1 MDAHPPL
8 PPEIWEHTPP
18 AAQELIVAQ
27 AATVA
32 QLRAE
37 MAQLR
42 ETVEELARRLG
53 RNSRNSSQPPSADP
67 PHAVSKRPRREPSG
81 RQPGG
86 QPGHEG
92 QTRVL
97 LPVEAVDVLIPLKPV
112 QCLYCQHPLGGEDPQ
127 PQRHQVTE
135 IPPLKPVVTEYQL
148 HRLVCPACGAA
159 TRAELPSGVPTGEFG
174 PRVQAITALCTGAYH
189 LSKRATQRAMD
200 DLFGLSMSVGTIANL
215 EQATVQA
222 VAAPMAEARAYVQAQ
237 PAAYVDET
245 GWREGRQR
253 AWLWTTVTS
262 WVTVFVVRR
271 SRSAAVAQELLGEDF
286 WGWLVTDRWS
296 AYGWYPT
303 WRRQLCWAHLLRD
316 IEAMVERG
324 ERSREIG
331 EALQAQARQMFH
343 CWQRVRDGTL
353 AHPSFASYMWPIRRE
368 VERLLEAGQTCG
380 VPKTEGV
387 CREILK
393 RRQALWTF
401 VRHAGVEPTNNA
413 AERAIRPGVL
423 WRKGSFGTQS
433 PEGSRFVEAMMTVVA
448 TLKQQHRN
456 VLDYLTAACE
466 AVLCDE
472 PAPSLL
478 PNPDQLNEIMRSAA

>member
-27 AATVA
+27 AVTVA

-42 ETVEELARRLG
+42 ATVEELARRLG
-53 RNSRNSSQPPSADP
+53 RTSRNSSQPPSADP
-67 PHAVSKRPRREPSG
+67 PHAVSKRPCREPSG

-127 PQRHQVTE
+127 PQRHQVTDM
-135 IPPLKPVVTEYQL
+135 PPIKPVVTEYQL

-159 TRAELPSGVPTGEFG
+159 TRAELPRGVPMGEFG

-200 DLFGLSMSVGTIANL
+200 DLFGLSISVGTIVNL
-215 EQATVQA
+215 APETVQA
-222 VAAPMAEARAYVQAQ
+222 VAAPVAEARAYVHAQ
-237 PAAYVDET
+237 PVAYVDET

-253 AWLWTTVTS
+253 AWLWTAVTS

-324 ERSREIG
+324 GRSREIG

-380 VPKTEGV
+380 VPKTAGV

-401 VRHAGVEPTNNA
+401 VRHTGVEPTNNA

-423 WRKGSFGTQS
+423 WRKGSFGTHS
-433 PEGSRFVEAMMTVVA
+433 PQGSRFVEAMMTVVA
-448 TLKQQHRN
+448 TLKQQHRP

-478 PNPDQLNEIMRSAA
+478 PIPDQLNEIMRSAA